1 MQAAEGSAFCFSFL
15 QALQLYTILSTF
27 VRLCF
32 TNVLLY
38 MALIITI
45 KPVVIKAQQ
54 RSDGSYNLKIRVT
67 FKRKYR
73 ILSTNLT
80 AYPKDLARS
89 GEIKGAVLLDAN
101 RLVEKM
107 YSAVAD
113 LNWFEM
119 DMMDVDDVV
128 RHIRTTLRSRTAF
141 SLDFFQYAKR
151 FMASRKEST
160 AVTYRT
166 ALASFSK
173 FLGRDCFDINEFSV
187 PLLKNYVNYLDSTP
201 KGNRNGETSQARK
214 KGVSARS
221 YTRKLSAIYT
231 DAMDEYNDEDS
242 GVIRIKGNPFKKLKV
257 DALPSVAKISKSP
270 EFIQK
275 LIDAVADPATREN
288 QRWALEIYLISF
300 ALMGA
305 NTADMV
311 PMGKADK
318 GVVTY
323 CRAKTRDRRA
333 DNAEMRVR
341 VEPCVEA
348 LLARHAD
355 PSGRLLLDLH
365 GKYSSVSSLNATL
378 RTLFTSWA
386 EAHDESPFTI
396 YSARHSW
403 ATIGRSNRVGL
414 SKSLIDECLGHST
427 NQLVDVYAEKDWSI
441 LWEANKKVLDIFDWK
456 SIK

>member
-1 MQAAEGSAFCFSFL
+1 
-15 QALQLYTILSTF
+15 
-27 VRLCF
+27 
-32 TNVLLY
+32 

-45 KPVVIKAQQ
+45 KPVVMRAQQ
-54 RSDGSYNLKIRVT
+54 RSDGSYNVKIRVT

-80 AYPKDLARS
+80 AYPRDLARS
-89 GEIKGAVLLDAN
+89 GEIKGPVLMDAN
-101 RLVEKM
+101 KLVEKM
-107 YSAVAD
+107 YSAVAE

-119 DMMDVDDVV
+119 EMMDVDDVV
-128 RHIRTTLRSRTAF
+128 RHIRATLRSRTAF
-141 SLDFFQYAKR
+141 SLDFFQYARR
-151 FMASRKEST
+151 FMSSRKEST
-160 AVTYRT
+160 ALTYRT
-166 ALASFSK
+166 ALASFRK
-173 FLGRDCFDINEFSV
+173 FLGRDNFDINEFTV
-187 PLLKNYVNYLDSTP
+187 PVLKNFVSYLDSTP
-201 KGNRNGETSQARK
+201 KGNRNGETSLARK
-214 KGVSARS
+214 KGVSARA
-221 YTRKLSAIYT
+221 YTRKLSAIYSE
-231 DAMDEYNDEDS
+231 AMNEYNDEDS
-242 GVIRIKGNPFKKLKV
+242 GVVRIKGNPFKKLKV

-275 LIDAVADPATREN
+275 LIDAVADPETKEN

-305 NTADMV
+305 NTADMIL
-311 PMGKADK
+311 MKKAEK
-318 GVVTY
+318 GIVTY
-323 CRAKTRDRRA
+323 FRAKTKDRRA

-355 PSGRLLLDLH
+355 PSGKLLLDLE
-365 GKYSSVSSLNATL
+365 GKWSSVSSINAKL
-378 RTLFTSWA
+378 RSLLASWA
-386 EAHDESPFTI
+386 EANGEDPFTI

-441 LWEANKKVLDIFDWK
+441 LWEANRKVLSLFDWS

>member
-1 MQAAEGSAFCFSFL
+1 
-15 QALQLYTILSTF
+15 
-27 VRLCF
+27 
-32 TNVLLY
+32 

-45 KPVVIKAQQ
+45 KPVVIRAQQ
-54 RSDGSYNLKIRVT
+54 RSDGSYNVKIRVT

-80 AYPKDLARS
+80 AYPRDLARS

-101 RLVEKM
+101 KIIEKM
-107 YSAVAD
+107 YSAVAE
-113 LNWFEM
+113 LNWFDME
-119 DMMDVDDVV
+119 MMDVDDVV
-128 RHIRTTLRSRTAF
+128 RHIRATLRSRTVF
-141 SLDFFQYAKR
+141 TLDFFEYAERSLRAK
-151 FMASRKEST
+151 KEST
-160 AVTYRT
+160 ASTYRT
-166 ALASFSK
+166 ALASFRK
-173 FLGRDCFDINEFSV
+173 FLGRDSFDINEFTV
-187 PLLKNYVNYLDSTP
+187 PILKNYVSYLDSNP
-201 KGNRNGETSQARK
+201 KGNRSGETSIAKK
-214 KGVSARS
+214 KGVSARA
-221 YTRKLSAIYT
+221 YTHKLSAIYSE
-231 DAMDEYNDEDS
+231 AMDEYNDEDA
-242 GVIRIKGNPFKKLKV
+242 GEIRIKGNPFKKLKV

-275 LIDAVADPATREN
+275 LIDAVADPATKEN

-300 ALMGA
+300 AMMGA

-311 PMGKADK
+311 LMGKADK

-441 LWEANKKVLDIFDWK
+441 LWEANRKVLALFDWS
-456 SIK
+456 SI

>member
-1 MQAAEGSAFCFSFL
+1 
-15 QALQLYTILSTF
+15 
-27 VRLCF
+27 
-32 TNVLLY
+32 

-45 KPVVIKAQQ
+45 KPVIMRAQQ
-54 RSDGSYNLKIRVT
+54 RSDGSYNVKIRVT

-80 AYPKDLARS
+80 AYPRDLARS
-89 GEIKGAVLLDAN
+89 GEIKGTVLMDAN
-101 RLVEKM
+101 KIVEKM

-128 RHIRTTLRSRTAF
+128 RHIRVTLRSRTAF
-141 SLDFFQYAKR
+141 SLDFFQYANR
-151 FMASRKEST
+151 FLSSRKEST
-160 AVTYRT
+160 ALTYKT
-166 ALASFSK
+166 ALASFRK
-173 FLGRDCFDINEFSV
+173 FLGRDNFDINEFTV
-187 PLLKNYVNYLDSTP
+187 PILKNFVNYLDSTP
-201 KGNRNGETSQARK
+201 KGNRNGETSLARK
-214 KGVSARS
+214 KGVSARA
-221 YTRKLSAIYT
+221 YTRKLSAIYSE
-231 DAMDEYNDEDS
+231 ALDEYNDEDS
-242 GVIRIKGNPFKKLKV
+242 GIVRIKGNPFKKLKV
-257 DALPSVAKISKSP
+257 DALPSVAKISKTP

-275 LIDAVADPATREN
+275 LIDAVADPATKEN
-288 QRWALEIYLISF
+288 QRWALEVYLISF

-311 PMGKADK
+311 LMRKADK

-341 VEPCVEA
+341 VEPCVQP

-355 PSGRLLLDLH
+355 PTGRLLLDLE
-365 GKYSSVSSLNATL
+365 GKWSSVSSINAKL
-378 RTLFTSWA
+378 RALLAAWA
-386 EAHDESPFTI
+386 ESNDEEPFTI

-427 NQLVDVYAEKDWSI
+427 NQLVDVYAEKDWTI
-441 LWEANKKVLDIFDWK
+441 LWEANKKVLEIFDW
-456 SIK
+456 SAIQ

>member
-1 MQAAEGSAFCFSFL
+1 
-15 QALQLYTILSTF
+15 
-27 VRLCF
+27 
-32 TNVLLY
+32 

-45 KPVVIKAQQ
+45 KPVIMRAQQ
-54 RSDGSYNLKIRVT
+54 RSDGSYNVKIRVT

-80 AYPKDLARS
+80 AYPRDLARS
-89 GEIKGAVLLDAN
+89 GEIKGTVLMDAN
-101 RLVEKM
+101 KIVEKM

-128 RHIRTTLRSRTAF
+128 RHIRVTLRSRTAF
-141 SLDFFQYAKR
+141 SLDFFQYANR
-151 FMASRKEST
+151 FLSFRKEST
-160 AVTYRT
+160 ALTYKT
-166 ALASFSK
+166 ALASFRK
-173 FLGRDCFDINEFSV
+173 FLGRDNFDINEFTV
-187 PLLKNYVNYLDSTP
+187 PILKNFVNYLDSTP
-201 KGNRNGETSQARK
+201 KGNRNGETSLARK
-214 KGVSARS
+214 KGVSARA
-221 YTRKLSAIYT
+221 YTRKLSAIYSE
-231 DAMDEYNDEDS
+231 ALDEYNDEDS
-242 GVIRIKGNPFKKLKV
+242 GIVRIKGNPFKKLKV
-257 DALPSVAKISKSP
+257 DALPSVAKISKTP

-275 LIDAVADPATREN
+275 LIDAVADPATKEN
-288 QRWALEIYLISF
+288 QRWALEVYLISF

-311 PMGKADK
+311 LMRKADK

-341 VEPCVEA
+341 VEPCVEP

-355 PSGRLLLDLH
+355 PTGRLLLDLE
-365 GKYSSVSSLNATL
+365 GKWSSVSSINAKL
-378 RTLFTSWA
+378 RALLAAWA
-386 EAHDESPFTI
+386 ESNDEDPFTI

-427 NQLVDVYAEKDWSI
+427 NQLVDVYAEKDWTI
-441 LWEANKKVLDIFDWK
+441 LWEANKKVLEIFDW
-456 SIK
+456 SAIQ

>member
-1 MQAAEGSAFCFSFL
+1 
-15 QALQLYTILSTF
+15 
-27 VRLCF
+27 
-32 TNVLLY
+32 

-45 KPVVIKAQQ
+45 KPVIMRAQQ
-54 RSDGSYNLKIRVT
+54 RSDGSYNVKIRVT

-80 AYPKDLARS
+80 AYPRDLARS
-89 GEIKGAVLLDAN
+89 GEIKGTVLMDAN
-101 RLVEKM
+101 KIVEKM

-128 RHIRTTLRSRTAF
+128 RHIRVTLRSRTAF
-141 SLDFFQYAKR
+141 SLDFFQYANR
-151 FMASRKEST
+151 FLSSRKEST
-160 AVTYRT
+160 ALTYKT
-166 ALASFSK
+166 ALASFRK
-173 FLGRDCFDINEFSV
+173 FLGRDNFDINEFTV
-187 PLLKNYVNYLDSTP
+187 PILKNFVNYLDSTP
-201 KGNRNGETSQARK
+201 KGNRNGETSLARK
-214 KGVSARS
+214 KGVSARA
-221 YTRKLSAIYT
+221 YTRKLSAIYSE
-231 DAMDEYNDEDS
+231 ALDEYNDEDS
-242 GVIRIKGNPFKKLKV
+242 GIVRIKGNPFKKLKV
-257 DALPSVAKISKSP
+257 DALPSVAKISKTP

-275 LIDAVADPATREN
+275 LIDAVADPATKEN
-288 QRWALEIYLISF
+288 QRWALEVYLISF

-311 PMGKADK
+311 LMRKADK

-341 VEPCVEA
+341 LEPCVEP

-355 PSGRLLLDLH
+355 PTGRLLLDLE
-365 GKYSSVSSLNATL
+365 GKWSSVSSINAKL
-378 RTLFTSWA
+378 RALLAAWA
-386 EAHDESPFTI
+386 ESNDEDPFTI

-427 NQLVDVYAEKDWSI
+427 NQLVDVYAEKDWTI
-441 LWEANKKVLDIFDWK
+441 LWEANKKVLEIFDW
-456 SIK
+456 SAIQ

>member
-1 MQAAEGSAFCFSFL
+1 
-15 QALQLYTILSTF
+15 
-27 VRLCF
+27 
-32 TNVLLY
+32 
-38 MALIITI
+38 MALIITV
-45 KPVVIKAQQ
+45 KPVIMKAQQ
-54 RSDGSYNLKIRVT
+54 RSDGSYNVKIRVT

-80 AYPKDLARS
+80 AYPRDLARS

-101 RLVEKM
+101 KLVEKM
-107 YSAVAD
+107 YSAVAE

-128 RHIRTTLRSRTAF
+128 RHIRRTLREKQTF
-141 SLDFFQYAKR
+141 SLDFFQYAER
-151 FMASRKEST
+151 FMSCRKEST
-160 AVTYRT
+160 ALTYRT
-166 ALASFSK
+166 ALASFRK
-173 FLGRDCFDINEFSV
+173 FLGRDTFDINEFTV
-187 PLLKNYVNYLDSTP
+187 PLLKNFVSYLDSTP
-201 KGNRNGETSQARK
+201 KGNRNGDTSMARK
-214 KGVSARS
+214 KGVSARA
-221 YTRKLSAIYT
+221 YTRKLSAIYSE
-231 DAMDEYNDEDS
+231 AMNEYNDEDS
-242 GVIRIKGNPFKKLKV
+242 GLVRIKGNPFKKLRV
-257 DALPSVAKISKSP
+257 DALPSIAKISKSP

-275 LIDAVADPATREN
+275 LIDSVADPATKEN
-288 QRWALEIYLISF
+288 QRWALEVYLISF

-311 PMGKADK
+311 LMRKADK

-323 CRAKTRDRRA
+323 CRAKTKDRRA
-333 DNAEMRVR
+333 DNAEMHVR

-355 PSGRLLLDLH
+355 PSGRLLLDLD
-365 GKYSSVSSLNATL
+365 GKWSTVSSLNAKL
-378 RTLFTSWA
+378 RSLFFSWA
-386 EAHDESPFTI
+386 ESNGEDPFTI

-441 LWEANKKVLDIFDWK
+441 LWEANKKVLSVFDWS
-456 SIK
+456 SIQ

>member
-1 MQAAEGSAFCFSFL
+1 
-15 QALQLYTILSTF
+15 
-27 VRLCF
+27 
-32 TNVLLY
+32 

-45 KPVVIKAQQ
+45 KPVIMRAQQ
-54 RSDGSYNLKIRVT
+54 RSDGSYNVKIRVT

-80 AYPKDLARS
+80 AYPRDLARS
-89 GEIKGAVLLDAN
+89 GEIKGTVLMDAN
-101 RLVEKM
+101 KIVEKM

-128 RHIRTTLRSRTAF
+128 RHIRVTLRSRTAF
-141 SLDFFQYAKR
+141 SLDFFQYANR
-151 FMASRKEST
+151 FLSSRKEST
-160 AVTYRT
+160 ALTYKT
-166 ALASFSK
+166 ALASFRK
-173 FLGRDCFDINEFSV
+173 FLGRDNFDINEFTV
-187 PLLKNYVNYLDSTP
+187 PILKNFVNYLDSTP
-201 KGNRNGETSQARK
+201 KGNRNGETSLARK
-214 KGVSARS
+214 KGVSARA
-221 YTRKLSAIYT
+221 YTRKLSAIYSE
-231 DAMDEYNDEDS
+231 ALDEYNDEDS
-242 GVIRIKGNPFKKLKV
+242 GIVRIKGNPFKKLKV
-257 DALPSVAKISKSP
+257 DALPSVAKISKTP

-275 LIDAVADPATREN
+275 LIDAVADPATKEN
-288 QRWALEIYLISF
+288 QRWALEVYLISF

-311 PMGKADK
+311 LMRKADK

-341 VEPCVEA
+341 LEPCVEP

-355 PSGRLLLDLH
+355 PTGRLLLDLE
-365 GKYSSVSSLNATL
+365 GKWSSVSSINAKL
-378 RTLFTSWA
+378 RALLAAWA
-386 EAHDESPFTI
+386 ESNDEDPFTI

-414 SKSLIDECLGHST
+414 SKSLIGECLGHST
-427 NQLVDVYAEKDWSI
+427 NQLVDVYAEKDWTI
-441 LWEANKKVLDIFDWK
+441 LWEANKKVLEIFDW
-456 SIK
+456 SAIQ

>member
-1 MQAAEGSAFCFSFL
+1 MPEFSHFRD
-15 QALQLYTILSTF
+15 LQLYTMLSNF
-27 VRLCF
+27 VHLCC

-45 KPVVIKAQQ
+45 KPVIMRAQQ
-54 RSDGSYNLKIRVT
+54 RSDGSYNVKIRVT

-80 AYPKDLARS
+80 AYPRDLARS

-107 YSAVAD
+107 YSAVAE

-128 RHIRTTLRSRTAF
+128 RHIRRTLRERQTF
-141 SLDFFQYAKR
+141 CLDFFEYAER
-151 FMASRKEST
+151 FMSTRKEST

-166 ALASFSK
+166 ALASFRK
-173 FLGRDCFDINEFSV
+173 FLGRDYFDINEFNV
-187 PLLKNYVNYLDSTP
+187 PLLKNYVNFIDGTP
-201 KGNRNGETSQARK
+201 KGNRNGETALAKK
-214 KGVSARS
+214 KGVSARA
-221 YTRKLSAIYT
+221 YTRKLSAIYSE
-231 DAMDEYNDEDS
+231 AMTEYNEEDS
-242 GVIRIKGNPFKKLKV
+242 GVVRIKGNPFKRLKV

-275 LIDAVADPATREN
+275 LIDAVADPATRDN

-311 PMGKADK
+311 LMKRADK

-323 CRAKTRDRRA
+323 FRAKTKDRRA
-333 DNAEMRVR
+333 DNAEMKVR

-348 LLARHAD
+348 LMARHAD
-355 PSGRLLLDLH
+355 PSGKLLLDLD
-365 GKYSSVSSLNATL
+365 GKWSSASSVNAKLRSLLSA
-378 RTLFTSWA
+378 WA
-386 EAHDESPFTI
+386 EANDEEPFTI

-441 LWEANKKVLDIFDWK
+441 LWEANRKVLSIFDWS

>member
-1 MQAAEGSAFCFSFL
+1 
-15 QALQLYTILSTF
+15 
-27 VRLCF
+27 
-32 TNVLLY
+32 

-45 KPVVIKAQQ
+45 KPVIMRAQQ
-54 RSDGSYNLKIRVT
+54 RSDGSYNVKIRVT

-80 AYPKDLARS
+80 AYPRDLARS
-89 GEIKGAVLLDAN
+89 GEIKGTVLMDAN
-101 RLVEKM
+101 KIVEKM

-128 RHIRTTLRSRTAF
+128 RHIRVTLRSRTAF
-141 SLDFFQYAKR
+141 SLDFFQYANR
-151 FMASRKEST
+151 FLSSRKEST
-160 AVTYRT
+160 ALTYKT
-166 ALASFSK
+166 ALASFRK
-173 FLGRDCFDINEFSV
+173 FLGRDNFDINEFTV
-187 PLLKNYVNYLDSTP
+187 PILKNYVNYLDSTP
-201 KGNRNGETSQARK
+201 KGNRNGETSLARK
-214 KGVSARS
+214 KGVSARA
-221 YTRKLSAIYT
+221 YTRKLSAIYSE
-231 DAMDEYNDEDS
+231 ALDEYNDEDS
-242 GVIRIKGNPFKKLKV
+242 GIVRIKGNPFKKLKV
-257 DALPSVAKISKSP
+257 DALPSVAKISKTP

-275 LIDAVADPATREN
+275 LIDAVADPATKEN
-288 QRWALEIYLISF
+288 QRWALEVYLISF

-311 PMGKADK
+311 LMRKADK

-341 VEPCVEA
+341 VEPCVQP

-355 PSGRLLLDLH
+355 PTGRLLLDLE
-365 GKYSSVSSLNATL
+365 GKWSSVSSINAKL
-378 RTLFTSWA
+378 RALLAAWA
-386 EAHDESPFTI
+386 ESNDEEPFTI

-427 NQLVDVYAEKDWSI
+427 NQLVDVYAEKDWTI
-441 LWEANKKVLDIFDWK
+441 LWEANKKVLEIFDW
-456 SIK
+456 SAIQ